1 MFSRKMFI
9 DADLLE
15 TPRETSTLDDSIT
28 TPDLSPARMR
38 EYMGRNQRSDSLAIE
53 ENLTL
58 TSYPLP
64 GPKLIC
70 FDGDQTLYSDGANFD
85 RNQKLAK
92 YLYLL
97 LKHGVTIAVVTAAG
111 YEYQTMKYE
120 LRLSGLLTYFKEKGL
135 EVDDLERFYI
145 FGGEC
150 NYLMR
155 VSGSAILLHQL
166 QFIF

>member
-1 MFSRKMFI
+1 VHILLRFLVYLII
-9 DADLLE
+9 D
-15 TPRETSTLDDSIT
+15 IT
-28 TPDLSPARMR
+28 AT
-38 EYMGRNQRSDSLAIE
+38 E
-53 ENLTL
+53 
-58 TSYPLP
+58 
-64 GPKLIC
+64 
-70 FDGDQTLYSDGANFD
+70 QTLS
-85 RNQKLAK
+85 RNKLAK

-150 NYLMR
+150 NYLLR
-155 VSGSAILLHQL
+155 VSELA
-166 QFIF
+166 